1 MRKRLIGKAFAIAMS
16 GAMVLTATPV
26 TANIFNVAHIVKAA
40 DEQSDEYV
48 YCYVGLTWAEYW
60 ANEGVY
66 NANDTS
72 SSDVEDSHYEKDKGG
87 YDVVTRA
94 TTNHGLHRGSFQ
106 GNAVIEAKASDGT
119 TKEFSVSHWS
129 KDGKKFYQ
137 SSTDATGV
145 SYAKGTITDTDGTQ
159 YKLTSYE
166 VKGTKYVPVKVKTT
180 DLDALKANH
189 TVVENGGTLVGGYGE
204 NQLKSYQKTANVTA
218 NTYGLKTATKQED
231 GSFIFS
237 ARSNEGTE
245 SGVKDEALKEATGVT
260 PNLRSGDAVGSY
272 GETLRLDL
280 NGDYGDLG
288 ANLQSVKWT
297 FYGDDSTYTTPV
309 KTYGT
314 KFAADNWMHKSM
326 GIQLGLTESARFD
339 LSGDEAV
346 GYWSVTVS
354 ALGYKDYTYKFHAD
368 KENIAQHVVIASDSD
383 EVKALQS
390 TIKTAEGSCSI
401 VLIPPRFFSRSA
413 ISLKSFATSFFGKRS
428 KVPSSFICSRLLS
441 LAILFFIVLKFVS
454 IPPGQRAFTKYMPDL
469 RASSLIASAACF
481 FVPTNK
487 TVPPSAERS
496 RTNI

>member
-26 TANIFNVAHIVKAA
+26 TANIFHVAHIVKAA
-40 DEQSDEYV
+40 NDAQQDEWT

-119 TKEFSVSHWS
+119 IKEFSVSHWS

-297 FYGDDSTYTTPV
+297 FYGDDST
-309 KTYGT
+309 
-314 KFAADNWMHKSM
+314 
-326 GIQLGLTESARFD
+326 
-339 LSGDEAV
+339 
-346 GYWSVTVS
+346 
-354 ALGYKDYTYKFHAD
+354 
-368 KENIAQHVVIASDSD
+368 
-383 EVKALQS
+383 
-390 TIKTAEGSCSI
+390 
-401 VLIPPRFFSRSA
+401 
-413 ISLKSFATSFFGKRS
+413 
-428 KVPSSFICSRLLS
+428 
-441 LAILFFIVLKFVS
+441 
-454 IPPGQRAFTKYMPDL
+454 
-469 RASSLIASAACF
+469 
-481 FVPTNK
+481 
-487 TVPPSAERS
+487 
-496 RTNI
+496 

>member
-66 NANDTS
+66 NANNTS

-166 VKGTKYVPVKVKTT
+166 VKVQNMF
-180 DLDALKANH
+180 LLK
-189 TVVENGGTLVGGYGE
+189 
-204 NQLKSYQKTANVTA
+204 
-218 NTYGLKTATKQED
+218 
-231 GSFIFS
+231 
-237 ARSNEGTE
+237 
-245 SGVKDEALKEATGVT
+245 
-260 PNLRSGDAVGSY
+260 
-272 GETLRLDL
+272 
-280 NGDYGDLG
+280 
-288 ANLQSVKWT
+288 
-297 FYGDDSTYTTPV
+297 
-309 KTYGT
+309 
-314 KFAADNWMHKSM
+314 
-326 GIQLGLTESARFD
+326 
-339 LSGDEAV
+339 
-346 GYWSVTVS
+346 
-354 ALGYKDYTYKFHAD
+354 
-368 KENIAQHVVIASDSD
+368 
-383 EVKALQS
+383 
-390 TIKTAEGSCSI
+390 
-401 VLIPPRFFSRSA
+401 
-413 ISLKSFATSFFGKRS
+413 
-428 KVPSSFICSRLLS
+428 
-441 LAILFFIVLKFVS
+441 
-454 IPPGQRAFTKYMPDL
+454 
-469 RASSLIASAACF
+469 
-481 FVPTNK
+481 
-487 TVPPSAERS
+487 
-496 RTNI
+496 

>member
-26 TANIFNVAHIVKAA
+26 TANIFHVAHIVKAA
-40 DEQSDEYV
+40 NDAQQDEWT

-260 PNLRSGDAVGSY
+260 PN
-272 GETLRLDL
+272 
-280 NGDYGDLG
+280 
-288 ANLQSVKWT
+288 
-297 FYGDDSTYTTPV
+297 
-309 KTYGT
+309 
-314 KFAADNWMHKSM
+314 
-326 GIQLGLTESARFD
+326 
-339 LSGDEAV
+339 
-346 GYWSVTVS
+346 
-354 ALGYKDYTYKFHAD
+354 
-368 KENIAQHVVIASDSD
+368 
-383 EVKALQS
+383 
-390 TIKTAEGSCSI
+390 
-401 VLIPPRFFSRSA
+401 
-413 ISLKSFATSFFGKRS
+413 
-428 KVPSSFICSRLLS
+428 
-441 LAILFFIVLKFVS
+441 
-454 IPPGQRAFTKYMPDL
+454 
-469 RASSLIASAACF
+469 
-481 FVPTNK
+481 
-487 TVPPSAERS
+487 
-496 RTNI
+496 